1 MMTREELLDSFAKR
15 RARKI
20 SLTWGQFASAI
31 GGAPVDTKAAILAA
45 ANKSDSRALFTLLN
59 GVVIAT
65 KKAMAR
71 AEVDAIAADDTLT
84 VDELIALLS

>member
-1 MMTREELLDSFAKR
+1 MTREELLDSFAQR

-20 SLTWGQFASAI
+20 SLTWAQFAGAI
-31 GGAPVDTKAAILAA
+31 GGAPVETKTAILAA

-65 KKAMAR
+65 KRAMAR
-71 AEVDAIAADDTLT
+71 AEVDAVAADNTLT
-84 VDELIALLS
+84 VDELVALLS